1 MKKTHKQIFGC
12 FGLGLVAAM
21 TAVAIA
27 LPSPQASAIST
38 VTDTLQVRVVGDTPM
53 ADTPVAT
60 DSHGNIIEQGSE
72 ISYPILNFTTNYEN
86 VEYLRFNLT
95 YTYTNPDGTT
105 STKVY
110 ENIFDERFTDYYPG
124 TAEDSLD
131 LTDEMFNIN
140 GSHGYGHYTLEAIGV
155 GYAGAED
162 SKPFEFSFAPFDAS
176 AEQNSSTGMIDVNVD
191 NINKDEVKT
200 IEIYDGDKKIG
211 TVMVGEGGSDDE
223 IFKYIPTDTTTERDI
238 HITIVAKD
246 ADGNIIYISKVII
259 VHFDPLKVPHS
270 GAPDTGGLF
279 KDLNISREDYLI
291 TGLIVF
297 FIVGIVGLGV
307 VARGRR
313 TTAKVSRSAKSSG
326 SRANKS
332 YTKSKASK
340 ARKTSDRSNK
350 RR

>member
-60 DSHGNIIEQGSE
+60 DSHGNVIEQGSE
-72 ISYPILNFTTNYEN
+72 ISDPVLNFVTNYEN
-86 VEYLRFNLT
+86 IEYLRFNLT

-131 LTDEMFNIN
+131 LTDEMFNID

-162 SKPFEFSFAPFDAS
+162 SKPFEFSLAPFEAS
-176 AEQNSSTGMIDVNVD
+176 AEQNESTGMIDVNVD
-191 NINKDEVKT
+191 NINKDDVKT

-211 TVMVGEGGSDDE
+211 TVTVGEGGEGGSDDE

-313 TTAKVSRSAKSSG
+313 ANSCRTMNNKTAKRV

-332 YTKSKASK
+332 QARSK
-340 ARKTSDRSNK
+340 SNK